1 MGGAPDGDR
10 PLGLRHDNGARR
22 ADAATARPSAE
33 VGGAEQAT
41 ATAIA
46 VVASEDRGAAVAYRM
61 VVVLTIRISAAATHT
76 TC

>member
-22 ADAATARPSAE
+22 AVDVTARPSA
-33 VGGAEQAT
+33 VAGAEQAT
-41 ATAIA
+41 ATAIVA
-46 VVASEDRGAAVAYRM
+46 AASEDRGAAVAYRM